1 MKLLIFSIVL
11 SLISFNTGDIDWLSK
26 SGKKKLEK
34 TISKV
39 WKDKHILKEEI
50 IISDEIQKKLGF
62 RVKDQSLYKIIVDNQ
77 LQGYLFLD
85 SRKSKFD
92 HFEYMVLF
100 NKSLKI
106 KKVNILVYREDY
118 GGEICSSTFLKQFIG
133 KNNHSKIRLGYDIQG
148 ISGATI
154 SSRSTVTGVKNIT
167 KKATILQT
175 EGYLY

>member
-106 KKVNILVYREDY
+106 KKVNILVYR
-118 GGEICSSTFLKQFIG
+118 
-133 KNNHSKIRLGYDIQG
+133 
-148 ISGATI
+148 
-154 SSRSTVTGVKNIT
+154 
-167 KKATILQT
+167 
-175 EGYLY
+175 